1 MSNFC
6 IVYFHRRGSIIVD
19 FELIFTKKK
28 IEDPLKPLMKVAE
41 TGKLGNMT
49 VKMKTMPGS
58 IRNKN
63 TKKNYIFTRIS
74 I

>member
-1 MSNFC
+1 
-6 IVYFHRRGSIIVD
+6 VD
-19 FELIFTKKK
+19 FQLIFTKKK

-63 TKKNYIFTRIS
+63 TKQNSRIS